1 MRDSFVSVVV
11 DLQKPRFLLV
21 RARREGDLENLLQG
35 HEPELRVVQTDDA
48 DYRFR
53 ASISRPVFERAMRA
67 QVESVDYSNFKDAV
81 GADDG
86 YRHDVYFG
94 VWRSALP
101 LDERKRVRHWPD
113 NQEDLFEDEQESE
126 TRVKDSVRDFLSR
139 RKP

>member
-53 ASISRPVFERAMRA
+53 ASVSRPVFERAMRA
-67 QVESVDYSNFKDAV
+67 QVESIDYSNFKDAV
-81 GADDG
+81 DADDG

-94 VWRSALP
+94 VWRAALP
-101 LDERKRVRHWPD
+101 LDERKRVRRWPD
-113 NQEDLFEDEQESE
+113 NQSEDLFDN
-126 TRVKDSVRDFLSR
+126 DSAQDDDLR
-139 RKP
+139 RPVPR